1 MSCWRWGWEGD
12 TCTLHPSD
20 QPQRAG
26 NTHEASE
33 ACEVSASVCNV
44 SGWRYECLFV
54 EKVFGNVRVVSGDAV
69 AAAVM

>member
-1 MSCWRWGWEGD
+1 MSCRRWGWEGD

-26 NTHEASE
+26 NTREASE
-33 ACEVSASVCNV
+33 ACEVSASVCC
-44 SGWRYECLFV
+44 RYDVMFV
-54 EKVFGNVRVVSGDAV
+54 DKVFGNVRVVSGDAL